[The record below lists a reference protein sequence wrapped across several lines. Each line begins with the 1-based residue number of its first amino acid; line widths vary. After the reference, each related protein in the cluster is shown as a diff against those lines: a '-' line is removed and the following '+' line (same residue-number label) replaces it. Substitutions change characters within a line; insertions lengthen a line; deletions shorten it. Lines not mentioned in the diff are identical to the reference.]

1 MVRLPAESRFMELNN
16 DTKPQPIFDLQDVW
30 HTYAGSP
37 PIDALRGINL
47 QIYPGEYVAIIGAN
61 GSGKSTLARH
71 LNALLLPSQGK
82 VLVAGIPTND
92 TAQQGGVR
100 RVVQMVFQHPDSQI
114 VATTVEE
121 DVAFGPENFGVPE
134 MQMPADVRN
143 ALETVGMWDLRQRPP
158 HRLSAGQKQR
168 VAIAGAL
175 ALRPQALVLDEAT
188 SMLDPAGRRAVVDVL
203 RTFQAQ
209 GITLVIIT
217 HEMEEAAEAS
227 RVVVLHR
234 GQLAMDGDPHEIFSH
249 PTELRNLGLDIPQLA
264 DFSLRLGLP
273 VCLTVDEL
281 LAALGPAPAA
291 IQAELENT
299 PCSPGPLPPPE
310 IIAAPVVLVEDL
322 QHAYLRGT
330 PLETPALRG
339 IDMQIARGKI
349 TGLIGPTGSGK
360 STLMQHINGLIR
372 PQVGKV
378 VVDGKDWAD
387 PELDLRAARQKVGLL
402 FQQPEDQL
410 FERYVGDDVAFGP
423 RQLKLDPADVRQRVK
438 DAMEAVGL
446 PFETFKDRLTT
457 TLSGGEQRR
466 AALAGVLAMQP
477 TVLVVDEPT
486 AGLDPHGRAEARAI
500 FRRINQAGVTVI
512 FGSHRMEDVLAL
524 CERVVALREG
534 QVVRTGPVR
543 EILGRPD
550 IDLPVL
556 PLVLA
561 ASRLCE
567 AGWPVPVTALTVPE
581 IVDAIIKAGFQ
592 VGTRQPEVG

>member
-1 MVRLPAESRFMELNN
+1 MSTPSRKELF
-16 DTKPQPIFDLQDVW
+16 PLFDLQDIS
-30 HTYAGSP
+30 HTYTGTP
-37 PIDALRGINL
+37 PIAALRGIDL
-47 QIYPGEYVAIIGAN
+47 RIFPGEYVAIIGAN

-71 LNALLLPSQGK
+71 LNGLLLPDRGR
-82 VLVAGIPTND
+82 VLAAGID
-92 TAQQGGVR
+92 TQDTSQHSAIR
-100 RVVQMVFQHPDSQI
+100 RAVQMVFQQPDSQI

-134 MQMPADVRN
+134 AEMPAHVRA
-143 ALETVGMWDLRQRPP
+143 ALETVGMWDLRLRPP

-175 ALRPQALVLDEAT
+175 AVRPRALVLDEAT
-188 SMLDPAGRRAVVDVL
+188 SMLDPAGRRAVVEVL
-203 RTFQAQ
+203 RVFQAQ
-209 GITLVIIT
+209 GTTLVTIT

-227 RVVVLHR
+227 RVVVLQR
-234 GQLAMDGDPHEIFSH
+234 GQVVMDGDPHEIFAR
-249 PTELRNLGLDIPQLA
+249 PAELRSLGLDIPPLA
-264 DFSLRLGLP
+264 DLSLRLGLP

-281 LAALGPAPAA
+281 LAALGPAPAGL
-291 IQAELENT
+291 QAELDNT
-299 PCSPGPLPPPE
+299 PCSPGPQPPPE
-310 IIAAPVVLVEDL
+310 KIADPVVEVQGL

-330 PLETPALRG
+330 PLETLALRG
-339 IDMQIARGKI
+339 IDMQIARGEI

-360 STLMQHINGLIR
+360 STLLQHINGLIR
-372 PQVGKV
+372 PQTGKV

-387 PELDLRAARQKVGLL
+387 PALDVRLARQKVGLL

-410 FERYVGDDVAFGP
+410 FERFVGDDVAFGP
-423 RQLKLDPADVRQRVK
+423 RQLKLDPTEVRQRVR

-446 PFETFKDRLTT
+446 PFESFKDRLTQ

-486 AGLDPHGRAEARAI
+486 AGLDPHGRSEAQAI

-524 CERVVALREG
+524 CQRVVALREG
-534 QVVRTGPVR
+534 RVARTGPVR
-543 EILGRPD
+543 EVLGRPD
-550 IDLPVL
+550 IDMPVL

-567 AGWPVPVTALTVPE
+567 TGWPVPITALTVPE
-581 IVDAIIKAGFQ
+581 IAEAILKAGFK
-592 VGTRQPEVG
+592 VPA

>member
-1 MVRLPAESRFMELNN
+1 MELVNP
-16 DTKPQPIFDLQDVW
+16 KEAQPVFDLQDVW

-37 PIDALRGINL
+37 PIEALRGINL
-47 QIYPGEYVAIIGAN
+47 RIFPGEYVAIIGAN

-71 LNALLLPSQGK
+71 LNALLLPTQGK
-82 VLVAGIPTND
+82 VLVAGIPTED
-92 TAQQGGVR
+92 IERRGIIR

-121 DVAFGPENFGVPE
+121 DVAFGPENFGVPDE
-134 MQMPADVRN
+134 QMPADVRS

-175 ALRPQALVLDEAT
+175 ALKPQALVLDEAT

-203 RTFQAQ
+203 RAFQAQ
-209 GITLVIIT
+209 GVTLVTIT

-227 RVVVLHR
+227 RLVVLHR
-234 GQLAMDGDPHEIFSH
+234 GQVVMDGDPHEIFTH
-249 PTELRNLGLDIPQLA
+249 PDELRSLGLDIPQLA
-264 DFSLRLGLP
+264 DLSLRLGLP

-281 LAALGPAPAA
+281 LAALGPAPAPL
-291 IQAELENT
+291 QRGQENT
-299 PCSPGPLPPPE
+299 PCSPGPQLPPE
-310 IIAAPVVLVEDL
+310 QIIDPVVNVQGL
-322 QHAYLRGT
+322 QHSYLRGT

-339 IDMQIARGKI
+339 VDMQIARSKI

-360 STLMQHINGLIR
+360 STLMQHLNGLIR
-372 PQVGKV
+372 PQAGKV
-378 VVDGKDWAD
+378 SVDGKDWAD
-387 PELDLRAARQKVGLL
+387 PELDVRAARQKVGLL

-423 RQLKLDPADVRQRVK
+423 RQLKLDAAEVRQRVK

-446 PFETFKDRLTT
+446 PFEAFKDRLTQ

-477 TVLVVDEPT
+477 AVLVVDEPT
-486 AGLDPHGRAEARAI
+486 AGLDPHGRAEAQAI

-524 CERVVALREG
+524 CERVVALRDG
-534 QVVRTGPVR
+534 RVARAGPTR

-567 AGWPVPVTALTVPE
+567 AGWPVPLMALTVPE
-581 IVDAIIKAGFQ
+581 IAEALIKAGFQ
-592 VGTRQPEVG
+592 VAKRQPRVE

>member
-1 MVRLPAESRFMELNN
+1 MLTPNHIESS
-16 DTKPQPIFDLQDVW
+16 PIFDLKDVW
-30 HTYAGSP
+30 HIYAGTP
-37 PIDALRGINL
+37 PIEALRGIDL

-71 LNALLLPSQGK
+71 LNGLLLPTRGTVQ
-82 VLVAGIPTND
+82 VAGISTED
-92 TAQQGGVR
+92 TGR
-100 RVVQMVFQHPDSQI
+100 RGAIRRLVQMVFQHPDSQI
-114 VATTVEE
+114 IATTVEE

-134 MQMPADVRN
+134 ADMPTYVQH
-143 ALETVGMWDLRQRPP
+143 ALEKVGMWDLRARPP

-175 ALRPQALVLDEAT
+175 ALRPQALIFDEAT
-188 SMLDPAGRRAVVDVL
+188 SMLDPAGRRAVVEML

-209 GITLVIIT
+209 GVTLVTIT

-227 RVVVLHR
+227 RVVVLQR
-234 GQLAMDGDPHEIFSH
+234 GQVVMDGDPHEIFSRAA
-249 PTELRNLGLDIPQLA
+249 ELRSLGLDIPPLA
-264 DFSLRLGLP
+264 DLSLRLGLP

-291 IQAELENT
+291 IQTKLENS

-310 IIAAPVVLVEDL
+310 IITDPIILVENL

-330 PLETPALRG
+330 PLVSPSLRG
-339 IDMQIARGKI
+339 VDVQIARGTM

-360 STLMQHINGLIR
+360 STLMQHLNGLIR

-378 VVDGKDWAD
+378 IVDGRDWAD
-387 PELDLRAARQKVGLL
+387 PELDVRAARQKVGLL

-410 FERYVGDDVAFGP
+410 FERYVGDDIAFGP
-423 RQLKLDPADVRQRVK
+423 RQLKLDPSEVRKRVK

-446 PFETFKDRLTT
+446 PFETFKDRLTQ

-486 AGLDPHGRAEARAI
+486 AGLDPHGRAEAQAI
-500 FRRINQAGVTVI
+500 FRRINQSGVTVI

-534 QVVRTGPVR
+534 QVARTGPVR
-543 EILGRPD
+543 EVLGRPD
-550 IDLPVL
+550 SDMPVL

-567 AGWPVPVTALTVPE
+567 AGWPVPITALTVPE
-581 IVDAIIKAGFQ
+581 LAEAIIKAGFRVA
-592 VGTRQPEVG
+592 VG

>member
-1 MVRLPAESRFMELNN
+1 VSTPSHPESS
-16 DTKPQPIFDLQDVW
+16 PIFDLQDIW
-30 HTYAGSP
+30 HTYPGTP
-37 PIDALRGINL
+37 PIEALRGIDL
-47 QIYPGEYVAIIGAN
+47 RIYPGEYVAIIGAN

-71 LNALLLPSQGK
+71 LNGLLLPGRGR
-82 VLVAGIPTND
+82 VLAAGIDTKD
-92 TAQQGGVR
+92 TAQHSAIR
-100 RVVQMVFQHPDSQI
+100 RAVQMVFQQPDSQI

-134 MQMPADVRN
+134 AEMPAHVRA
-143 ALETVGMWDLRQRPP
+143 ALETVGMWDLRLRPP

-175 ALRPQALVLDEAT
+175 AVRPRALVLDEAT
-188 SMLDPAGRRAVVDVL
+188 SMLDPAGRRTVVEVL
-203 RTFQAQ
+203 RLFQAQ
-209 GITLVIIT
+209 GTTLVTIT

-227 RVVVLHR
+227 RVVVLQR
-234 GQLAMDGDPHEIFSH
+234 GQVVMDGDPHAIFAR
-249 PTELRNLGLDIPQLA
+249 PVELRSLGLDIPPLA
-264 DFSLRLGLP
+264 DLSLRLGLP

-281 LAALGPAPAA
+281 LAALGPAPAGL
-291 IQAELENT
+291 QAELEDT
-299 PCSPGPLPPPE
+299 PCSPGPQPPE
-310 IIAAPVVLVEDL
+310 EEVADPVIEVQGL

-330 PLETPALRG
+330 PLETLALRG
-339 IDMQIARGKI
+339 VDMQIARGEI

-372 PQVGKV
+372 PQAGKV

-387 PELDLRAARQKVGLL
+387 PSLDVRAARQKVGLL

-423 RQLKLDPADVRQRVK
+423 RQLKLDPVEIRQRVRG
-438 DAMEAVGL
+438 AMDAVGL
-446 PFETFKDRLTT
+446 PFESFKDRLTQ

-486 AGLDPHGRAEARAI
+486 AGLDPHGRAEAQAI

-524 CERVVALREG
+524 CQRVVALREG
-534 QVVRTGPVR
+534 RVARTGPVR
-543 EILGRPD
+543 DVLGRPD
-550 IDLPVL
+550 IDMPVL

-567 AGWPVPVTALTVPE
+567 AGWPVPITALTVPE
-581 IVDAIIKAGFQ
+581 IAEAILEAGFK
-592 VGTRQPEVG
+592 VPVH

>member
-1 MVRLPAESRFMELNN
+1 MPTPNHPEPS
-16 DTKPQPIFDLQDVW
+16 PIFDLQGIW
-30 HTYAGSP
+30 HTYAGTP
-37 PIDALRGINL
+37 PIAALRGIDL
-47 QIYPGEYVAIIGAN
+47 RIFPGEYVAIIGAN

-71 LNALLLPSQGK
+71 LNGLLLPDRGRVLADGIDTQDTSQHST
-82 VLVAGIPTND
+82 I
-92 TAQQGGVR
+92 R
-100 RVVQMVFQHPDSQI
+100 RAVQMVFQQPDSQI

-121 DVAFGPENFGVPE
+121 DAAFGPENFGVPE
-134 MQMPADVRN
+134 AEMRAHVRA
-143 ALETVGMWDLRQRPP
+143 ALETVGMWDLRLRPP

-175 ALRPQALVLDEAT
+175 AVRPRALVLDEAT
-188 SMLDPAGRRAVVDVL
+188 SMLDPAGRRAVVEVL
-203 RTFQAQ
+203 RLFQAQ
-209 GITLVIIT
+209 GTTLVTIT

-227 RVVVLHR
+227 RVVVLQR
-234 GQLAMDGDPHEIFSH
+234 GQVVMDGDPHEIFAH
-249 PTELRNLGLDIPQLA
+249 TTELRSLGLDIPPLA
-264 DFSLRLGLP
+264 DLSLRLGLP

-281 LAALGPAPAA
+281 LAALGPAPGEL
-291 IQAELENT
+291 QAELDDT
-299 PCSPGPLPPPE
+299 PCSPGPQPPTEE
-310 IIAAPVVLVEDL
+310 IADPVVVVQSL

-330 PLETPALRG
+330 PLETLALRG
-339 IDMQIARGKI
+339 IDMQIARGEI

-372 PQVGKV
+372 PQAGKV

-387 PELDLRAARQKVGLL
+387 PDLDMRLARQKVGLL

-423 RQLKLDPADVRQRVK
+423 RQLKLDPVEVRQRVR

-446 PFETFKDRLTT
+446 PFESFKDRLTQ

-477 TVLVVDEPT
+477 AVLVVDEPT
-486 AGLDPHGRAEARAI
+486 AGLDPHGRAEAQAI

-512 FGSHRMEDVLAL
+512 FGSHRMDDVLVL
-524 CERVVALREG
+524 CQQVVALREG
-534 QVVRTGPVR
+534 RVARTGPVR
-543 EILGRPD
+543 AVLGRPD
-550 IDLPVL
+550 IDMPVL

-567 AGWPVPVTALTVPE
+567 AGWPVPITALTVPE
-581 IVDAIIKAGFQ
+581 IAESILKAGFR
-592 VGTRQPEVG
+592 VPAH